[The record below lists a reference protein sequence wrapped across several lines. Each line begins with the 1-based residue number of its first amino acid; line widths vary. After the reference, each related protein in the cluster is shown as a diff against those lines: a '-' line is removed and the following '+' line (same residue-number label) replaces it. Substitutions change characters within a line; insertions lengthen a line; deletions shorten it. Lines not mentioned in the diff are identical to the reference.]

1 MADKFDNPSRA
12 TGACSDFHPDWAG
25 CDAMGTYQ
33 ECTLACG
40 DVKVVEKRAFR
51 TASGTPQPCGQ
62 WVRNCTEVGE
72 SRADCLTKCNQRPVD
87 GRTIR
92 VTPPSANA
100 RFMMATGRGKA
111 MSDFLHEVG
120 IIVIGFAAFTYIA
133 QPIFKKVGIKPINI

>member
-12 TGACSDFHPDWAG
+12 TGACDVWFEG
-25 CDAMGTYQ
+25 CVGTGTKQ
-33 ECTLACG
+33 ECTLLCG
-40 DVKVVEKRAFR
+40 DGKAASKRAFR
-51 TASGTPQPCGQ
+51 TASGTPVPCGQ
-62 WVRNCTEVGE
+62 WVRNCTAIGT
-72 SRADCLTKCNQRPVD
+72 SQADCLNKCNQRPVD

-92 VTPPSANA
+92 VTAPSANA

>member
-1 MADKFDNPSRA
+1 MADKFDNPSQA
-12 TGACSDFHPDWAG
+12 TGACSDFNPDWAD
-25 CDAMGTYQ
+25 CVGTGTLNS
-33 ECTLACG
+33 CTILCG
-40 DVKVVEKRAFR
+40 GERATSKRAFR
-51 TASGTPQPCGQ
+51 RASGTPQPCGQ
-62 WVRNCTEVGE
+62 WVRNCTAVGE
-72 SRADCLTKCNQRPVD
+72 SPADCLDKCNQRPVD